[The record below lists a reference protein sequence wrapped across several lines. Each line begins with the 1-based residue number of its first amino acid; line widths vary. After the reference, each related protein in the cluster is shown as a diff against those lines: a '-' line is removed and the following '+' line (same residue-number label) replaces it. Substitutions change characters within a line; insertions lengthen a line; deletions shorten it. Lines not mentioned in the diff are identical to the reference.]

1 MQSSVS
7 RRHFFWG
14 ALMAG
19 AVPTGGFGSTPSLK
33 AVRYK
38 SPNELLN
45 IAAIGAGGRATAN
58 ISGCASENIVAFAD
72 PDDRSAVGT
81 YNQHPKAATYKD
93 FRKMLDKEGANI
105 DAVIISTPDHFHA
118 VAAYWSMQLGKHVY
132 CEKPLAHT
140 IWEARFLAQAAQ
152 KYKVA
157 TQMGNQ
163 GYSYEGERIAAEIIW
178 SGEIG
183 DVKEVHCWT
192 DRPIWAQGMDKLPAE
207 EKVPAE
213 FDWDVWLWPA
223 AMRPYSPAYCPF
235 NWRGWYDFGSGALGD
250 IACHVWGTANTALL
264 LGGSN
269 CTVEVTRRT
278 GKSPYAFPKSSVTEF
293 SFPARGALG
302 PVKIIWTDGAAGPTY
317 RPEGLPDGEPLVSG
331 KGAFGAD
338 GVLFYGTGPATGGTG
353 AGRSGTAAPSAA
365 AAPARAATPPASG
378 GQDRSGSSPY
388 GSSFEGRPINRPD
401 GSGAIFVG
409 TKGCLSADNYG
420 GNIRL
425 LPLARHQAYKLPP
438 QVLTRSPGHYADWI
452 RACKGGE
459 PAFSNFSIAG
469 PFSEIVQLGAL
480 ATRIEGKL
488 EWASAKMTFTNNED
502 ANKYLKPFLRKGW
515 ELKV

>member
-1 MQSSVS
+1 MQAGFS
-7 RRHFFWG
+7 RRHFFYG
-14 ALMAG
+14 ALLAG
-19 AVPTGGFGSTPSLK
+19 AVPTDGFGSTQSLK
-33 AVRYK
+33 AVRYR

-81 YNQHPKAATYKD
+81 YKQHPKATTYKD
-93 FRKMLDKEGANI
+93 FRRMLDKESGI

-140 IWEARFLAQAAQ
+140 IWEARFLAEAAQ
-152 KYKVA
+152 KYNVA

-163 GYSYEGERIAAEIIW
+163 GYSYDGERIAAEIIW

-183 DVKEVHCWT
+183 EVKEVHCWT
-192 DRPIWAQGMDKLPAE
+192 DRPIWAQGMDTPPAE
-207 EKVPAE
+207 EKAPE
-213 FDWDVWLWPA
+213 GFDWDVWLGPA
-223 AMRPYSPAYCPF
+223 AMRPYSTKYCPF
-235 NWRGWYDFGSGALGD
+235 AWRGWYDFGSGALGD
-250 IACHVWGTANTALL
+250 IACHVWGTANMALR

-269 CTVEVTRRT
+269 CTVEVTKRS

-293 SFPARGALG
+293 NFPARGALG
-302 PVKIIWTDGAAGPTY
+302 PVKIVWTDAAAAPTY
-317 RPEGLPDGEPLVSG
+317 RPAGLPEDEPLVSG

-338 GVLFYGTGPATGGTG
+338 GVLFYGTGPATGGRG
-353 AGRSGTAAPSAA
+353 GRASTPAAAPAA
-365 AAPARAATPPASG
+365 APATPPGGVAPARAA
-378 GQDRSGSSPY
+378 SSPY
-388 GSSFEGRPINRPD
+388 GNSFDGRPINRPD
-401 GSGAIFVG
+401 GSGAVFVG
-409 TKGCLSADNYG
+409 TKGYLTADNYG

-425 LPLARHQAYKLPP
+425 LPQARHNEYKLPP
-438 QVLTRSPGHYADWI
+438 QVLSRSPGHYADWI

-459 PAFSNFSIAG
+459 PACSKFSVAG

-480 ATRIEGKL
+480 ATRFEGKL
-488 EWASAKMTFTNNED
+488 EWDSANMRFTNRPE
-502 ANKYLKPFLRKGW
+502 ANAWLKPKFRKGW
-515 ELKV
+515 ELK